1 MVRLTSYSISSTY
14 KCQSTAFVLAG
25 PPAVAGRALWNSI
38 CPSFFSCC
46 LSGCFLGIGS
56 LGFSEFWHGAR
67 NPYLTVHDRTTFF
80 SSHFRDLQ
88 KLKADQKVLGGHC
101 QKWVWPVWS
110 QDSKIDCIS
119 NMSRWNK
126 LIFCMLVQIRK
137 AKSWFNDFWVGMVK
151 NGHCFLVRETIK
163 YVVS

>member
-14 KCQSTAFVLAG
+14 KCQSTAFVLAE

-88 KLKADQKVLGGHC
+88 KLKADQK
-101 QKWVWPVWS
+101 
-110 QDSKIDCIS
+110 
-119 NMSRWNK
+119 
-126 LIFCMLVQIRK
+126 
-137 AKSWFNDFWVGMVK
+137 FWVGIVK
-151 NGHCFLVRETIK
+151 NDCGQSGHRTLKLT
-163 YVVS
+163 VSQKWADGINGFFACWYKLGKLKVDSMIFGWAWSKMVIAF